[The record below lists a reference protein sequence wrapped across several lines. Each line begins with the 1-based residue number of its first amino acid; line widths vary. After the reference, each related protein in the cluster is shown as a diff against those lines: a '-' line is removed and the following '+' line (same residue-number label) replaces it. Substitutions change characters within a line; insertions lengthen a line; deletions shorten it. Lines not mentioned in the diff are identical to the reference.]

1 MSGPA
6 PDSLLRIDLPDAS
19 AVGRDTNE
27 PLVRRQVQSPDTDV
41 RQSGAEQRPAVATVV
56 GEVYADRSGGVDG
69 AALRTAR
76 IDDYVADRDIRQPTG
91 CLNPVGA
98 VPGGAPVGRL
108 DESHGAWNRR
118 FSGHVERGA
127 VAGPAGRAVEP
138 RVAGYQRDQ
147 TSRAPVGA
155 TVLRNQHAAAGA
167 GERDAVRIRRVQTD
181 VVPGQPTDAPRCRDR
196 PELGDLRPGSGPARG

>member
-1 MSGPA
+1 MSRPA
-6 PDSLLRIDLPDAS
+6 PELLLRIDLPDAA

-27 PLVRRQVQSPDTDV
+27 PLVRRQVQPPDTDV

-56 GEVYADRSGGVDG
+56 GDVYADRSGGVDG

-76 IDDYVADRDIRQPTG
+76 IDDYVADRDARQPIA

-127 VAGPAGRAVEP
+127 VAGPAGRAVEA
-138 RVAGYQRDQ
+138 RIVRHQRDQ
-147 TSRAPVGA
+147 T
-155 TVLRNQHAAAGA
+155 N
-167 GERDAVRIRRVQTD
+167 
-181 VVPGQPTDAPRCRDR
+181 
-196 PELGDLRPGSGPARG
+196 